1 MTMKKL
7 LSVALVLAMF
17 ACAEI
22 PEIVPPPIEDDE
34 STKLSDL
41 SSNEDQFKVPAD
53 RETARVEVLSRGRG
67 FYKDV
72 FMDGGCYLTSRT
84 SLPAT
89 DYLGIS
95 LEYFASAENSKLT
108 KTDTLI
114 QHKIFTGSEEDTNG
128 WLLYPDGAPRYRMI
142 YVNGGKAASHL
153 KSMEMS
159 SRENLCKFVEAGG
172 GYIGTCAGA
181 FIASSG
187 ILYSSGKVDHAET
200 YLGLYPGYVYSTGL
214 NQDRTNLRF
223 KEDSPLLRYYSF
235 GNNRELYN
243 LRHNGGCSAKDE
255 DLATIPNAEALSHY
269 VRPDKKN
276 IDGRI
281 NAWSYKAD
289 ENSGRVISC
298 GSHPEGITSGKHLQ
312 YMAAMILY
320 AMDGNPVPQPKGELY
335 ANEVREMNKRT
346 EDNDPAFTRI
356 GDGQYHHF
364 AIDVPSSCNRA
375 IVTLEGYAG
384 EDSFDLILCG
394 KSGELAYVDNTDHK
408 TDAIACNAQLVINE
422 PNSGRWY
429 VSVFCET
436 TVESAIGQYGTEYTG
451 RTDVLNGVPY
461 KIAVKFE

>member
-1 MTMKKL
+1 MKKL
-7 LSVALVLAMF
+7 LSIILLLAMF
-17 ACAEI
+17 ACTQPA
-22 PEIVPPPIEDDE
+22 PEDIPPPVEEED

-41 SSNEDQFKVPAD
+41 STKDDQFLAPAD
-53 RETARVEVLSRGRG
+53 REAARAEVLSQGRG

-72 FMDGGCYLTSRT
+72 FMDGGIRLTSRT
-84 SLPAT
+84 TLPAT
-89 DYLGIS
+89 NYLGIS
-95 LEYFASAENSKLT
+95 LEYFASAENSEVT

-128 WLLYPDGAPRYRMI
+128 WLLYPDGSPRYRMI
-142 YVNGGKAASHL
+142 YVNGGSAASHL

-187 ILYSSGKVDHAET
+187 ILYSSGKVDYAET
-200 YLGLYPGYVYSTGL
+200 YLGLWPGYVYNTGL

-223 KEDSPLLRYYSF
+223 KDDSPLLRYYSF
-235 GNNRELYN
+235 GNPQELYN

-255 DLATIPNAEALSHY
+255 DLPSIPNAEALSHY
-269 VRPDKKN
+269 VRPDKAN

-281 NAWSYKAD
+281 NAWSYKAN
-289 ENSGRVISC
+289 ERSGRVISC
-298 GSHPEGITSGKHLQ
+298 GSHPEGITSGKQLN

-320 AMDGNPVPQPKGELY
+320 AMDGNPVPQPKGELK

-346 EDNDPAFTRI
+346 EDNNPAYTRI

-364 AIDVPSSCNRA
+364 TIEVPSDCNRA
-375 IVTLEGYAG
+375 TVTLEGYAG
-384 EDSFDLILCG
+384 EDNFELVLCG
-394 KSGELAYVDNTDHK
+394 KSGELAYIDNTDHK
-408 TDAIACNAQLVINE
+408 TDATGCNAQLVINE
-422 PNSGRWY
+422 PTSGKWY